1 MLTIESKIVNKSWAR
16 TQISFKTMSFWSLF
30 LDLHLPTH
38 HSNIVV
44 WWRCVT
50 KLGPLTFEISVLHL
64 SNNKWSFWERY
75 IKVLP
80 LKTWAYTQVLMHCL
94 IKSLF
99 VWFQL
104 GIVANSRI
112 LWSKQSS
119 RRKSFPSV
127 KLRQVISRSPEQ
139 AHKCVGRHVIYWHQE
154 HVFRMSIPAKGA
166 CESADRSDNSSPCH
180 LTLSM
185 HDIELHID
193 KLLRASTINKQICT
207 MEVTWKQLIHL

>member
-1 MLTIESKIVNKSWAR
+1 MSAYSDLFQNHVFLESILRFTPSHTPLKRSCLLKMCN
-16 TQISFKTMSFWSLF
+16 QIRSAYLWDLSVTSL
-30 LDLHLPTH
+30 
-38 HSNIVV
+38 
-44 WWRCVT
+44 
-50 KLGPLTFEISVLHL
+50 
-64 SNNKWSFWERY
+64 NKWSFWEGY

-80 LKTWAYTQVLMHCL
+80 LKTWTYTQVLMHCL

-180 LTLSM
+180 LTPSM
-185 HDIELHID
+185 YDIELHID
-193 KLLRASTINKQICT
+193 KLLRASTINKQIFT
-207 MEVTWKQLIHL
+207 MD